1 MVTPRPAAEAE
12 PQAAARP
19 PSSPCF
25 VFRLYIAGL
34 TPRSTQ
40 AVQNLRNFCEAHLAG
55 RYELEVVDLYQQP
68 HLAQADHILA
78 IPTLIRKLPLPPRQ
92 FFGDLSEPR
101 ALLAGLG
108 LEPATPS

>member
-1 MVTPRPAAEAE
+1 MVTPRPPAAAEPE
-12 PQAAARP
+12 AAARP
-19 PSSPCF
+19 PPSPRV
-25 VFRLYIAGL
+25 VFRLYIVGL
-34 TPRSTQ
+34 TPRSTR
-40 AVQNLRNFCEAHLAG
+40 AVQNLRTFCEAHLAG

-92 FFGDLSEPR
+92 FIGDLSEPQ
-101 ALLAGLG
+101 ALLSGLG

>member
-1 MVTPRPAAEAE
+1 
-12 PQAAARP
+12 
-19 PSSPCF
+19 
-25 VFRLYIAGL
+25 
-34 TPRSTQ
+34 
-40 AVQNLRNFCEAHLAG
+40 VQNLRTFCEAHLAG

-92 FFGDLSEPR
+92 FIGDLSEPQ